1 MTSGRLPRASG
12 QRLPSRLVLA
22 LVALGL
28 AGLAWLTLGPGT
40 AGAASSIPA
49 DLSAQVEIR
58 SAITFQLDAPW
69 TGPPPSR
76 VSVLFGLPDGVV
88 TRRGRAPFEVDD
100 GRLTASH
107 RWRPRGTLLPGAE
120 IEYRFEVR
128 DADGKVQTESSTV
141 TYIDLDLPWQ
151 TQSEGLVDIWWYAG
165 DDSLAT
171 DAANGIRRG
180 LDALQAQFDLALQ
193 RRTRLVLYADGE
205 RMRADLGRGTRPWVG
220 GVAAARFN
228 LIVLYA
234 SEFEWGRSTLP
245 STIAHELTHI
255 AIEHAVGE
263 PPRNIPTW
271 LHEGVAT
278 VVESSVAE
286 RFSYDDIV
294 DGAFAADRLI
304 SLRGLTGS
312 FPVRSGGALLAY
324 AQSNSFVRFIIDR
337 WGGSSIT
344 QILDAYRD
352 GALPDRALQQ
362 AVGLDLADLEAQWLA
377 TLGLS
382 DATPTASSGVL
393 TTVSTVAL
401 IPTQP

>member
-1 MTSGRLPRASG
+1 MTSRRLRGASS
-12 QRLPSRLVLA
+12 QRLPIRLALA

-28 AGLAWLTLGPGT
+28 AGLAWLTLGPDT
-40 AGAASSIPA
+40 AGAASSIQA

-58 SAITFQLDAPW
+58 SAITFHLNAPW

-88 TRRGRAPFEVDD
+88 SRRGRAPFEVAD

-128 DADGKVQTESSTV
+128 DADGTAQTETSTM
-141 TYIDLDLPWQ
+141 TYIDMDLPWR

-165 DDSLAT
+165 GDGLAT

-180 LDALQAQFDLALQ
+180 LDALEAQFELALQ
-193 RRTRLVLYADGE
+193 RRTRLVLYADDE
-205 RMRADLGRGTRPWVG
+205 RMRADMGRGTRPWVG

-234 SEFEWGRSTLP
+234 SEFEWGRVTLP

-263 PPRNIPTW
+263 PPRNIPSW

-278 VVESSVAE
+278 VVEGAVAE
-286 RFSYDDIV
+286 RFSYDDILR
-294 DGAFAADRLI
+294 AAVEADQLV

-312 FPVRSGGALLAY
+312 FPVQGGRAVLAY
-324 AQSNSFVRFIIDR
+324 AQSNAFVRFIIDR
-337 WGGSSIT
+337 WGESAIT
-344 QILDAYRD
+344 QILDAYRE
-352 GALPDRALQQ
+352 GASRDRALRQ
-362 AVGLDLADLEAQWLA
+362 AVGLDLAALEAQWLA
-377 TLGLS
+377 TLDLS

-393 TTVSTVAL
+393 TTVSTFAL
-401 IPTQP
+401 PLTQP

>member
-1 MTSGRLPRASG
+1 MTSGRLSRASG

-28 AGLAWLTLGPGT
+28 AGLTWLTLGPGT

-128 DADGKVQTESSTV
+128 DADGKAQTESSTV

-165 DDSLAT
+165 GDSLAT
-171 DAANGIRRG
+171 DAVNGVRRG

-362 AVGLDLADLEAQWLA
+362 TVGIDLAALEAQWLA

-393 TTVSTVAL
+393 TTVSAVAL